1 MDKSNLSE
9 KEIEEAKQNGFILA
23 GKTGAGKTTLLNAI
37 FGKEVGLA
45 KRSLEAVTT
54 NSSIYYCRLENGN
67 CVSLV
72 DTPGLSDTNRTENKD
87 IDNIHLEEIQKVI
100 SEQKIHIKGIL
111 FLVNFQNER
120 FDADEQDA
128 LLNYNRVFPLKRFW
142 KNLIVIFTH
151 HFADPDGDDEE
162 EMKKNRD
169 KSNGE
174 IFSKIMERVK
184 DVSDVIEYCNLK
196 IRYFNSYSP
205 VKSEKQRKKN
215 IKVRDD
221 LEILLNELSQ
231 NEPLFNQ
238 IEIMHI
244 KNYKIQENGKDYLA
258 EVEIIGYFDLNHEP
272 LKETIKVLNREEIIT
287 KDEDEIPPTEVN
299 IDVYNAKKNEENN
312 NLEIKKEEGTN
323 KNSNYVNNYT
333 GTKVGA
339 GVVGTAAGIGG
350 AVLAGMAGLGALPIL
365 GVGAGIAVFG
375 AGIGA
380 AIGSLFN

>member
-9 KEIEEAKQNGFILA
+9 KEKEKAKQNGFILA
-23 GKTGAGKTTLLNAI
+23 GKTGAGKTTLLNAV

-128 LLNYNRVFPLKRFW
+128 LLNYNRVFPLRRFW

-151 HFADPDGDDEE
+151 HFADPDGDDED
-162 EMKKNRD
+162 EMKRNRD
-169 KSNGE
+169 KSNGD
-174 IFSKIMERVK
+174 IFSKIMDKVK
-184 DVSDVIEYCNLK
+184 DVSDVIDYNNLK

-205 VKSEKQRKKN
+205 VKNEKQRKKN

-221 LEILLNELSQ
+221 LEILLNELSK

-244 KNYKIQENGKDYLA
+244 KNYKIQENGKEYLA

-272 LKETIKVLNREEIIT
+272 LKETIKVLNREEIT
-287 KDEDEIPPTEVN
+287 TQDEDEIPPTEVN
-299 IDVYNAKKNEENN
+299 IDVYNAKKNEDNN
-312 NLEIKKEEGTN
+312 NLEINKEEGT
-323 KNSNYVNNYT
+323 KENSNYVNNYT
-333 GTKVGA
+333 GTKIGA

-350 AVLAGMAGLGALPIL
+350 AVLAGIAGFGALPII
-365 GVGAGIAVFG
+365 GVGAGVAVIG

-380 AIGSLFN
+380 AIGSLFD

>member
-9 KEIEEAKQNGFILA
+9 KEKEEAKQNGFILA
-23 GKTGAGKTTLLNAI
+23 GKTGAGKTTLLNAV

-128 LLNYNRVFPLKRFW
+128 LLNYNRVFPLRRFW

-151 HFADPDGDDEE
+151 HFADPDGDDED
-162 EMKKNRD
+162 EMKRNRD
-169 KSNGE
+169 KSNGD
-174 IFSKIMERVK
+174 IFSKIMDKVK
-184 DVSDVIEYCNLK
+184 DVSDVIDYNNLK

-205 VKSEKQRKKN
+205 VKNEKQRKKN

-221 LEILLNELSQ
+221 LEILLTELSK

-244 KNYKIQENGKDYLA
+244 KNYKIQENGKEYLA

-272 LKETIKVLNREEIIT
+272 LKETIKVLNREEIT
-287 KDEDEIPPTEVN
+287 TQDEDEIPPTEVN
-299 IDVYNAKKNEENN
+299 IDVYNAKKNEDNN
-312 NLEIKKEEGTN
+312 NLEINKEEGT
-323 KNSNYVNNYT
+323 KENSNYVNNYT
-333 GTKVGA
+333 GTKIGA

-350 AVLAGMAGLGALPIL
+350 AVLAGIAGFGASPII
-365 GVGAGIAVFG
+365 GVGAGVAVIG

-380 AIGSLFN
+380 AIGSLFD

>member
-9 KEIEEAKQNGFILA
+9 KEKEEAKQNGFILA

-72 DTPGLSDTNRTENKD
+72 DTPGLSDTSRTENKD

-128 LLNYNRVFPLKRFW
+128 LLNYNRVFPLRRFW

-151 HFADPDGDDEE
+151 HFADPDGDDED
-162 EMKKNRD
+162 EMKRNRD

-174 IFSKIMERVK
+174 IFSKIMDKVK
-184 DVSDVIEYCNLK
+184 DVSDVIDYNNLK

-221 LEILLNELSQ
+221 LEILLNELSK

-244 KNYKIQENGKDYLA
+244 KNYKIQEDGKDYLA

-272 LKETIKVLNREEIIT
+272 LKETIKVLNREEIT
-287 KDEDEIPPTEVN
+287 TQDEDEIPPTEVN
-299 IDVYNAKKNEENN
+299 IDVYNAKKNEDNN
-312 NLEIKKEEGTN
+312 NLEINKEEGT
-323 KNSNYVNNYT
+323 KENSNYVNNYT
-333 GTKVGA
+333 GTKIGA
-339 GVVGTAAGIGG
+339 GIGTAAGIGG
-350 AVLAGMAGLGALPIL
+350 AVLAGMAGLTALPII
-365 GVGAGIAVFG
+365 GVGAGVAAIG

>member
-1 MDKSNLSE
+1 MDKSKLSE
-9 KEIEEAKQNGFILA
+9 TEIESAKQNGFILA

-37 FGKEVGLA
+37 FGKEVGVA

-54 NSSIYYCRLENGN
+54 NSTIYYCRLENGK

-72 DTPGLSDTNRTENKD
+72 DTPGLSDTNRTDIKD

-100 SEQKIHIKGIL
+100 CEQKIHIKGIL

-128 LLNYNRVFPLKRFW
+128 LLNYNRVFPLRRFW

-174 IFSKIMERVK
+174 IFLRIMEKVK
-184 DVSDVIEYCNLK
+184 DVSDVIDYSNLK

-215 IKVRDD
+215 IKVRDE
-221 LEILLNELSQ
+221 LEILLNELIL

-244 KNYKIQENGKDYLA
+244 KNYKITENGKDYLA
-258 EVEIIGYFDLNHEP
+258 EVEITGYFDLNHEP
-272 LKETIKVLNREEIIT
+272 LKENIKVISREEIFT

-299 IDVYNAKKNEENN
+299 IDVYNAKKNEDDK
-312 NLEIKKEEGTN
+312 LEINKEDGN
-323 KNSNYVNNYT
+323 NGHSNYVNNYT

-339 GVVGTAAGIGG
+339 GIVGTAAGIGG
-350 AVLAGMAGLGALPIL
+350 AVLAGMAGLTALPII
-365 GVGAGIAVFG
+365 GVGAGVAAVG

>member
-9 KEIEEAKQNGFILA
+9 KEIEQAKQNGFILA
-23 GKTGAGKTTLLNAI
+23 GKSGAGKTTLLNAI

-67 CVSLV
+67 CVSLI
-72 DTPGLSDTNRTENKD
+72 DTPGLSDTDREYKKEINDKY
-87 IDNIHLEEIQKVI
+87 LEEIQKVI

-128 LLNYNRVFPLKRFW
+128 LLNYNRVFPLRRFW

-151 HFADPDGDDEE
+151 HFADPDGDDED
-162 EMKKNRD
+162 EMKRNRD

-174 IFSKIMERVK
+174 IFSKIMDKVK
-184 DVSDVIEYCNLK
+184 DVSDVIDYNNLK

-221 LEILLNELSQ
+221 LEILLNELSK

-244 KNYKIQENGKDYLA
+244 KNYKIQEDGKDYLA

-272 LKETIKVLNREEIIT
+272 LKETIKVLNREEIT
-287 KDEDEIPPTEVN
+287 TQDEDEIPPTEVN
-299 IDVYNAKKNEENN
+299 IDVYNAKKNEDNN
-312 NLEIKKEEGTN
+312 NLEINKEEGT
-323 KNSNYVNNYT
+323 KENSNYVNNYT
-333 GTKVGA
+333 GTKIGA
-339 GVVGTAAGIGG
+339 GIGTAAGIGG
-350 AVLAGMAGLGALPIL
+350 AVLAGMAGLTALPII
-365 GVGAGIAVFG
+365 GVGAGVAAIG

>member
-9 KEIEEAKQNGFILA
+9 KEKEKAKQNGFILA
-23 GKTGAGKTTLLNAI
+23 GKTGAGKTTLLNAV

-128 LLNYNRVFPLKRFW
+128 LLNYNRVFPLRRFW

-151 HFADPDGDDEE
+151 HFADPDGDDED
-162 EMKKNRD
+162 EMKRNRD
-169 KSNGE
+169 KSNGD
-174 IFSKIMERVK
+174 IFSKIMDKVK
-184 DVSDVIEYCNLK
+184 DVSDVIDYNNLK

-205 VKSEKQRKKN
+205 VKNEKQRKKN

-221 LEILLNELSQ
+221 LEILLTELSK

-244 KNYKIQENGKDYLA
+244 KNYKIQENGKEYLA

-272 LKETIKVLNREEIIT
+272 LKETIKVLNREEIT
-287 KDEDEIPPTEVN
+287 TQDEDEIPPTEVN
-299 IDVYNAKKNEENN
+299 IDVYNAKKNEDNN
-312 NLEIKKEEGTN
+312 NLEINKEEGT
-323 KNSNYVNNYT
+323 KENSNYVNNYT
-333 GTKVGA
+333 GTKIGA

-350 AVLAGMAGLGALPIL
+350 AVLAGIAGFGALPII
-365 GVGAGIAVFG
+365 GVGAGVAVIG

-380 AIGSLFN
+380 AIGSLFD

>member
-9 KEIEEAKQNGFILA
+9 KEKEEAKQNGFILA
-23 GKTGAGKTTLLNAI
+23 GKTGAGKTTLLNAV

-72 DTPGLSDTNRTENKD
+72 DTPGLSDTSRTENKD

-128 LLNYNRVFPLKRFW
+128 LLNYNRVFPLRRFW

-151 HFADPDGDDEE
+151 HFADPDGDDED
-162 EMKKNRD
+162 EMKRNRD

-174 IFSKIMERVK
+174 IFSKIMDKVK
-184 DVSDVIEYCNLK
+184 DVSDVIDYNNLK

-221 LEILLNELSQ
+221 LEILLNELSK

-244 KNYKIQENGKDYLA
+244 KNYKIQEDGKDYLA

-272 LKETIKVLNREEIIT
+272 LKETIKVLNREEIT
-287 KDEDEIPPTEVN
+287 TQDEDEIPPTEVN
-299 IDVYNAKKNEENN
+299 IDVYNAKKNEDNN
-312 NLEIKKEEGTN
+312 NLEINKEEGT
-323 KNSNYVNNYT
+323 KENSNYVNNYT
-333 GTKVGA
+333 GTKIGA
-339 GVVGTAAGIGG
+339 GIGTAAGIGG
-350 AVLAGMAGLGALPIL
+350 AVLAGMAGLTALPII
-365 GVGAGIAVFG
+365 GVGAGVAAIG

>member
-1 MDKSNLSE
+1 MDKSKLSE
-9 KEIEEAKQNGFILA
+9 TEIESAKQNGFILA

-37 FGKEVGLA
+37 FGKEVGVA

-54 NSSIYYCRLENGN
+54 NSTIYYCRLENGK

-72 DTPGLSDTNRTENKD
+72 DTPGLSDTNRTDIKD

-100 SEQKIHIKGIL
+100 CEQKIHIKGIL

-128 LLNYNRVFPLKRFW
+128 LLNYNRVFPLRRFW

-174 IFSKIMERVK
+174 IFLRIMEKVK
-184 DVSDVIEYCNLK
+184 DVSDVIDYSNLK

-215 IKVRDD
+215 IKVRDE
-221 LEILLNELSQ
+221 LEILLNELIL

-244 KNYKIQENGKDYLA
+244 KNYKITENGKDYLA
-258 EVEIIGYFDLNHEP
+258 EVEITGYFDLNHEP
-272 LKETIKVLNREEIIT
+272 LKENIKVISREEIFT

-299 IDVYNAKKNEENN
+299 IDVYNAKKNEDDK
-312 NLEIKKEEGTN
+312 LEINKEDGN
-323 KNSNYVNNYT
+323 NGHSNYVKNYT

-339 GVVGTAAGIGG
+339 GIVGTAAGIGG
-350 AVLAGMAGLGALPIL
+350 AVLAGMAGLTALPII
-365 GVGAGIAVFG
+365 GVGAGVAAVG